1 MEESEK
7 VVGEGDEAFDPDKRE
22 LCADG
27 MCVGVIGRDGRC
39 KVCGKQGTG
48 KVATPAAEGS
58 PRREQDVAAD
68 APKGSS
74 SSDEW
79 RPLSVPPG
87 DLPAGATSKSADR
100 PDWERERVP
109 CPDGMCTGI
118 IGRNG
123 RCGTCGKPADW
134 KERS

>member
-1 MEESEK
+1 MEESDK
-7 VVGEGDEAFDPDKRE
+7 VLGEEDEAFDPDKRE
-22 LCADG
+22 LCPDG
-27 MCVGVIGRDGRC
+27 MCVGVIGPDGRC

-48 KVATPAAEGS
+48 KVGTAEAAAS
-58 PRREQDVAAD
+58 PRKEKDEAGE
-68 APKGSS
+68 APKESS
-74 SSDEW
+74 SSGDW

-87 DLPAGATSKSADR
+87 EQAAGTPSKSADR

-134 KERS
+134 KDRS

>member
-7 VVGEGDEAFDPDKRE
+7 VVAEEDGAFDPDKRE
-22 LCADG
+22 LCPDG
-27 MCVGVIGRDGRC
+27 MCVGVIGPDGRC

-48 KVATPAAEGS
+48 KTATSEADAPS
-58 PRREQDVAAD
+58 RKEQDVAAN
-68 APKGSS
+68 APKESS

-79 RPLSVPPG
+79 RPLSVPG
-87 DLPAGATSKSADR
+87 GAPVEASSKSADR

-123 RCGTCGKPADW
+123 RCGTCGKAADW

>member
-7 VVGEGDEAFDPDKRE
+7 VRAEADEGFDPEKRE
-22 LCADG
+22 LCPDG
-27 MCVGVIGRDGRC
+27 MCVGVIGPDGKC
-39 KVCGKQGTG
+39 KICGKAGTG
-48 KVATPAAEGS
+48 KVATGGAQATSGEEKG
-58 PRREQDVAAD
+58 VAAD
-68 APKGSS
+68 AAKGSS
-74 SSDEW
+74 SSGEW

-87 DLPAGATSKSADR
+87 EAAKSEDR

-109 CPDGMCTGI
+109 CPDGMCTGV

-134 KERS
+134 KEKG